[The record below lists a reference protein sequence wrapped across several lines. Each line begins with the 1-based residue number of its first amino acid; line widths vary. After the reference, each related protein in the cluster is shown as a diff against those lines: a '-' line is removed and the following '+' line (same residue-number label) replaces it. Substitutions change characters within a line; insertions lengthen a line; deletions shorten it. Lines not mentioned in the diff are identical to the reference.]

1 VPSLIYS
8 NPPKGLINLKGFAT
22 FLGLA
27 RVCFITLPLEFFNPD
42 LGFLAIGRRLA
53 GCLKG
58 YLPPTISLGF
68 LADSVV
74 SELAAS
80 SSSSSSWG
88 SSVFLGLSR
97 SGGSSESLGSLR
109 A

>member
-27 RVCFITLPLEFFNPD
+27 RIYFTTLPLEFFNPD
-42 LGFLAIGRRLA
+42 LSFLAIGRRLA
-53 GCLKG
+53 GYLKG
-58 YLPPTISLGF
+58 YLPPIVSLGF
-68 LADSVV
+68 LVDSVV
-74 SELAAS
+74 SKLVALS
-80 SSSSSSWG
+80 SSSLSRG
-88 SSVFLGLSR
+88 SLVFLGLSR
-97 SGGSSESLGSLR
+97 SSGSLESLGSLR